1 MKFWQLFFLLGIVFF
16 PLSIKAE
23 TSGGPKIVS
32 MKWVNHNIND
42 SVYAGANLDAYVMTN
57 SSKNVVYG
65 WYNSIEGGTP
75 MTSDPALW
83 VRGENNGDGS
93 FTIRYT
99 LKTDKTIYGGI
110 PMPLSI
116 YVYGEN
122 TETGIQNQQIN
133 DDNILRLRINPPKA
147 VAKTTTTTKK
157 TPEVVVPKLV
167 ITQTKFIETCGSIGS
182 TTILENEKD
191 ATKVD
196 FKIDCP
202 KFGSIHFVDKL
213 NLTSELKAD
222 FLDRVA
228 GALIVGANI
237 LGVDSTKLPS
247 VGTGAVEVTINN
259 LTYLSA
265 PVLKAGNAENGI
277 TDSVFNLENKQLSFK
292 ATKLDNF
299 QLLPMITVDQNS
311 QTVVK
316 SSYVIS
322 GKTND
327 ASAVIALSV
336 NNKDQ
341 GSVTVNADGTYSK
354 TIILTDGKNEISIK
368 ASNATGVS
376 ETKSLTVQYNMPLIE
391 KIINFIKDNWIAVA
405 GGFAGIII
413 LLAGFLFWM
422 KKKRV

>member
-1 MKFWQLFFLLGIVFF
+1 MKFWQLFFLLGIIFF
-16 PLSIKAE
+16 PFSVKAE
-23 TSGGPKIVS
+23 EAVVPKVLS
-32 MKWVNHNIND
+32 AKWVNHNIND

-57 SSKNVVYG
+57 SSKNIVYG
-65 WYNSIEGGTP
+65 WYNSIEGGNP
-75 MTSDPALW
+75 GSSDTSLW
-83 VRGENNGDGS
+83 VKGENNGDGS

-99 LKTDKTIYGGI
+99 LKTDKLVYGGATI
-110 PMPLSI
+110 PLGI
-116 YVYGEN
+116 YFYNEN
-122 TETGIQNQQIN
+122 DRTWLESDN
-133 DDNILRLRINPPKA
+133 DNLRLRINPPKA

-167 ITQTKFIETCGSIGS
+167 ISQAKFIETCGSIGS

-202 KFGSIHFVDKL
+202 KYGSIHFVDKL
-213 NLTSELKAD
+213 NLSSELKAD
-222 FLDRVA
+222 FLDRIA

-265 PVLKAGNAENGI
+265 PVLKAGNTENGI

-292 ATKLDNF
+292 ATKLDSF

-341 GSVTVNADGTYSK
+341 GNVAVNADGTYTK
-354 TIILTDGKNEISIK
+354 TIILIDGKNEISIK

-376 ETKSLTVQYNMPLIE
+376 EAKSITVQYNMPLIE
-391 KIINFIKDNWIAVA
+391 KTIKFIKDNWVAVA
-405 GGFAGIII
+405 GGFAGITI

-422 KKKRV
+422 RKKRI